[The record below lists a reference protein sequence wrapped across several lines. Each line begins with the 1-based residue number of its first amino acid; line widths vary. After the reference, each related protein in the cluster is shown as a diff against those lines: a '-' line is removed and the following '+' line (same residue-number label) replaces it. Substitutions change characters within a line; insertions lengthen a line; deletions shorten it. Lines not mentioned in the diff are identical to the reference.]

1 MADSDSE
8 DSSDELYHKF
18 LNGSIGSD
26 TDSGEDFV
34 LGSDDEPNDS
44 DTDSGS
50 DVSKEIDL
58 DEIADVQVVCHEV
71 KLSKEA
77 DARKNVENVGV
88 SVLSNNVKS
97 SLAAESPKMTA
108 IIECAENTE
117 NVPPPNM
124 LGANDTHPK
133 QGIYP

>member
-34 LGSDDEPNDS
+34 LGSDDEANDS

-50 DVSKEIDL
+50 DVSKEIDQ
-58 DEIADVQVVCHEV
+58 DEIADVQDVCNEVVV
-71 KLSKEA
+71 LKEA
-77 DARKNVENVGV
+77 ESKKNVENVDVQVFSG
-88 SVLSNNVKS
+88 NVKS
-97 SLAAESPKMTA
+97 SLATEAPKTTA
-108 IIECAENTE
+108 TIECAENAE

-124 LGANDTHPK
+124 LSANDTDPK